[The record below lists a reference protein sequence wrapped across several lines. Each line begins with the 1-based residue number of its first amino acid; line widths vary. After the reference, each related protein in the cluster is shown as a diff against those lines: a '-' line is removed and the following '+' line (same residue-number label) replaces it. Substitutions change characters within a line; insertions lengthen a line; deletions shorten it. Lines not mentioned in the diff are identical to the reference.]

1 MNIQCV
7 TRAKNKYFENTHTQI
22 PQKGKILPSIPN
34 NQMYNLFQTRY
45 FPGSHFIIYSIV
57 VVKGLSSSVLKHTVT
72 RYRTRHQQLF
82 SFSTLKILQC
92 FLVSTVSTEM
102 SAINLTVTPLK
113 VIFFSRLLQD
123 FLFSLSFQGSGVADL
138 L

>member
-1 MNIQCV
+1 MNIQRV
-7 TRAKNKYFENTHTQI
+7 IRAKNKYFENTHTQI

-34 NQMYNLFQTRY
+34 NQMHNLFQTRY
-45 FPGSHFIIYSIV
+45 FPGSRYIIYSTV

-72 RYRTRHQQLF
+72 RYRTLHQQLF
-82 SFSTLKILQC
+82 SFSTLKIPQC
-92 FLVSTVSTEM
+92 LLVSTVSTEM
-102 SAINLTVTPLK
+102 SAINLIVTPLK
-113 VIFFSRLLQD
+113 VIFFPWLLQD